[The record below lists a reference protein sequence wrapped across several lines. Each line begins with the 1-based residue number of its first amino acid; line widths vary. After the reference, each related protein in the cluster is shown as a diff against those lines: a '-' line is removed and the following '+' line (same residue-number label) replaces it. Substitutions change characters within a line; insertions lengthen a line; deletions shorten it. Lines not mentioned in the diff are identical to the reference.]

1 MVDNDIRFKIDNT
14 LAKTTRENYEKVKDL
29 KETFAEMKKELEKKG
44 EIKIEHFIALLD
56 IVEQIINLI

>member
-1 MVDNDIRFKIDNT
+1 MVKNPIDDIIKNT
-14 LAKTTRENYEKVKDL
+14 SARVIKNNYDQVKGL
-29 KETFAEMKKELEKKG
+29 KATFTEMKKELENKG

>member
-1 MVDNDIRFKIDNT
+1 MVDNNIRFNT
-14 LAKTTRENYEKVKDL
+14 LAKVTKDNYNRVEGL
-29 KETFAEMKKELEKKG
+29 KATFTEMKKELENKE